1 MHASIHST
9 LTSTGCQKQ
18 VGSRPV
24 SHMIITLSL
33 SAEAMEQSDVLGY
46 QPPLPLNLVESAPL
60 HRNTRQ
66 VCEAGS
72 SDIETWHSFSSAPLS
87 QTRGT
92 GKEGKGGA
100 GSVGAGDIVKIKGK
114 RKERLNNSINPGESA
129 SPTPV
134 A

>member
-1 MHASIHST
+1 MT
-9 LTSTGCQKQ
+9 
-18 VGSRPV
+18 
-24 SHMIITLSL
+24 ITLSL

-46 QPPLPLNLVESAPL
+46 QPPLPLDLVESAPL

-72 SDIETWHSFSSAPLS
+72 SDIDTLHSFSSAPLS
-87 QTRGT
+87 QPRAK
-92 GKEGKGGA
+92 GKGGKGGA
-100 GSVGAGDIVKIKGK
+100 GSVGGGGIVKIEGK
-114 RKERLNNSINPGESA
+114 CKERLNNNIDPGESA

>member
-1 MHASIHST
+1 MHTSINST
-9 LTSTGCQKQ
+9 LTSTGRQKQ

-24 SHMIITLSL
+24 SHLTITLSL

-46 QPPLPLNLVESAPL
+46 QPPPLVESAPL

-72 SDIETWHSFSSAPLS
+72 SDIDTRHTFSSDPLS
-87 QTRGT
+87 QTRG
-92 GKEGKGGA
+92 KGKGGRRDGA
-100 GSVGAGDIVKIKGK
+100 GSVGGGIGKMKIEGK
-114 RKERLNNSINPGESA
+114 RKERLDNNIDPGESA